1 MSLRPSGSFATR
13 NDMQGAED
21 TVSSFNPFSQ
31 AALNFSTPASHP
43 INGPRAFLYQWLTT
57 LEAHWF

>member
-1 MSLRPSGSFATR
+1 
-13 NDMQGAED
+13 MQGAED